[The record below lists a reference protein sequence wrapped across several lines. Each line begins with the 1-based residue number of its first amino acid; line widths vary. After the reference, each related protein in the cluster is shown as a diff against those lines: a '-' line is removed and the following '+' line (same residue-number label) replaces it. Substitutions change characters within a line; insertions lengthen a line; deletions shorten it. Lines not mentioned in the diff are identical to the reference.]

1 MDDWEKAGKI
11 AAECLKYGLSIA
23 KPGIKLLS
31 LAVKIEKK
39 IIELDGKPA
48 FPVNLSLNKVA
59 AHYAPLMNDD
69 TTFEKDDMLKIDV
82 GVHVNGCI
90 GDTAATIGGN
100 PKLIEASKKALE
112 KAIPLCMPGT
122 ELKKIGKTI
131 NNTIESYGFKS
142 IKNLS
147 GHLISEYNLH
157 AGLSIPNHDNND
169 SRKLQEGMVIAI
181 EPFAT
186 DGNNGLILESS
197 PSNIYLL
204 ENPRPVRDPTARKL
218 LSYIKKEFGTL
229 PFAARWLEEKFG
241 SLGFGLK
248 ILVKEGI
255 IRSYPQLVESSKG
268 IVSQAEHTILVGKT
282 PKILTN
288 R

>member
-11 AAECLKYGLSIA
+11 AAECLEYGLSLVS
-23 KPGIKLLS
+23 PGVNLMH
-31 LAVKIEKK
+31 LAVHIEKK
-39 IIELDGKPA
+39 IIQLGGKPA

-59 AHYAPLMNDD
+59 AHYAPLMNDE
-69 TTFEKDDMLKIDV
+69 TEFKKGDMLKIDV

-100 PKLIEASKKALE
+100 KKLIEASRKALE
-112 KAIPLCMPGT
+112 KTIPLCKPGT
-122 ELKKIGKTI
+122 ELREIGKVI
-131 NNTIESYGFKS
+131 NETIESYGFKS

-157 AGLSIPNHDNND
+157 AGFSIPNHNNND
-169 SRKLQEGMVIAI
+169 SRKLQEGMIIAI

-186 DGNNGLILESS
+186 DGNNGLISESV

-204 ENPRPVRDPTARKL
+204 ENPRPVRDPTARKFL
-218 LSYIKKEFGTL
+218 KYIKEEFGTL
-229 PFAARWLEEKFG
+229 PFAARWLENKFG
-241 SLGFGLK
+241 PLGFGLK

-255 IRSYPQLVESSKG
+255 VRSYPQLVESSQG
-268 IVSQAEHTILVGKT
+268 IVSQAEHTIRVGKI
-282 PKILTN
+282 PLVLTK